1 MNKLK
6 QFDTKIRHRYYD
18 IAKVLAFICAAFL
31 VFWQLP
37 RTGKFSYEYQRS
49 KPWLHETLYAPFD
62 FPIYKD
68 EAMLR
73 EENEAALKSV
83 KPFFTYDKSV
93 VEQSRAMLEDAF
105 DAQWRP
111 HEGFDKELNRAF
123 LMDCFDSIQNR
134 GVLAYDKTM
143 ESIEQ
148 SALVNVVRDRV
159 AETVPFSSLF
169 TMNSATEQIE
179 HWLDGTQSGVDRE
192 LLATLLLNALRQ
204 NVFYDAT
211 MTRQEQE
218 KALAMVSLTY
228 GMVQKDELII
238 SEGAIID
245 DHAYAVLTS
254 LQREYEGSVFSFSDS
269 VRMWLSQLFLV
280 LVVFTMVAIYMRV
293 LHRKD
298 IYSELRRVNLI
309 LLLMLLMIIP
319 SFWIMRIHP
328 SFIYLMP
335 VTLLTIM
342 VVTFFTPR
350 IAFAVQVFTLLIIGL
365 AVPNPYQFI
374 FMQIVASAVAILC
387 LSNLHSRRSYFL
399 CSLMIFCAYVV
410 VYIAFALIS
419 STSINMAMIGM
430 LGLNALFTMLALP
443 LIFLFEK
450 LFGFTTSLTL
460 MELSNTNSPL
470 LRQLANTAPG
480 TFQHSVQVANLCD
493 EVLYAIGGN
502 SLLARTG
509 ALYHDIGK
517 MKNPLCFT
525 ENQHGGYNTHNDLSN
540 RESAHVII
548 SHVLDGIEIAH
559 EARVPEQIIEFIRTH
574 HGTRRTEYFYIMEQ
588 REHPD
593 EVVDPTDFTY
603 HGPVPFSKETA
614 VLMICDSIE
623 AASRSIKEPN
633 ETNLG
638 NLVDNIIQKQMDDGQ
653 FQNVD
658 LTMHDF
664 TVIKKVLKRK
674 LMSIYHVRIAY
685 PN

>member
-1 MNKLK
+1 MNKL
-6 QFDTKIRHRYYD
+6 QNIDTNIRHHYYD
-18 IAKVLAFICAAFL
+18 IAKVLAFVCAVVL

-37 RTGKFSYEYQRS
+37 RTGKFSYEFQRS
-49 KPWLHETLYAPFD
+49 KPWLHESLYAPFD

-68 EAMLR
+68 EAMLKA
-73 EENEAALKSV
+73 ENETALKSV
-83 KPFFTYDKSV
+83 KPYFTFDKSV
-93 VEQSRAMLEDAF
+93 VDQSRTALTDAF
-105 DAQWRP
+105 EAQWRS
-111 HEGFDKELNRAF
+111 HEGLDKEVNRSF
-123 LMDCFDSIQNR
+123 LLETYDAIQNR
-134 GVLAYDKTM
+134 GVVAYDKVLDG
-143 ESIEQ
+143 IEPT
-148 SALVNVVRDRV
+148 ALVNVVRDRV
-159 AETVPFSSLF
+159 AETVSFNTLYNM
-169 TMNSATEQIE
+169 TSATEQIE
-179 HWLDGTQSGVDRE
+179 TRLDENQTGLDSE

-218 KALAMVSLTY
+218 KALSKVSLTY

-238 SEGAIID
+238 TEGSIID
-245 DHAYAVLTS
+245 DRAYAVLTS
-254 LQREYEGSVFSFSDS
+254 LQREYEGSVISLSDS
-269 VRMWLSQLFLV
+269 NKIWLSQLFLV
-280 LVVFTMVAIYMRV
+280 VVVFAMVAIYLRV

-298 IYSELRRVNLI
+298 VYSELRKINLL

-319 SFWIMRIHP
+319 SYWIMKVHP
-328 SFIYLMP
+328 SFVYMMP
-335 VTLLTIM
+335 LSMLTIIA
-342 VVTFFTPR
+342 VTFFSSR
-350 IAFAVQVFTLLIIGL
+350 IAFAIQVFTLLLVGL

-374 FMQIVASAVAILC
+374 FMQLVASAVAILC
-387 LSNLHSRRSYFL
+387 LSQVHSRRSYFL
-399 CSLMIFCAYVV
+399 CSLLVFISYTIVYV
-410 VYIAFALIS
+410 AFALIS
-419 STSINMAMIGM
+419 STSVDMAMLGL

-502 SLLARTG
+502 TLLARTG

-525 ENQHGGYNTHNDLSN
+525 ENQHGGYNSHNDLSN
-540 RESAHVII
+540 RESAQVII

-559 EARVPEQIIEFIRTH
+559 NAHVPEQIIEFIRTH

-623 AASRSIKEPN
+623 AASRSIKEPDEN
-633 ETNLG
+633 NLG
-638 NLVDNIIQKQMDDGQ
+638 KLVDSIIQKQMDDGQ

-658 LTMHDF
+658 LTMSDF
-664 TVIKKVLKRK
+664 TTIKKVLKRK